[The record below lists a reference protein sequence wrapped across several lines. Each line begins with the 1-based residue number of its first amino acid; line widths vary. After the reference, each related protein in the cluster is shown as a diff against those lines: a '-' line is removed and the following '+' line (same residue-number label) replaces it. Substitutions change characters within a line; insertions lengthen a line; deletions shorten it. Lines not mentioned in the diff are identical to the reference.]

1 MIALLIAA
9 LGSIG
14 LARPLEKRAEEFG
27 IYAFGDKI
35 SGLQIYY
42 SNGAALIGDPTQFKN
57 STDVLPVT
65 FTVSGSDGNTF
76 TAHSESKAKSLTD
89 QALYIS
95 NDGSDKVGFS
105 SSTERSSGKLT
116 DIWWLYGR
124 YVMTNVEG
132 ATFYAEP
139 TSDGWYTLSWS
150 SADQTGTD
158 KVLVTLRTIA
168 PSTNSVLA

>member
-1 MIALLIAA
+1 MQNVC
-9 LGSIG
+9 
-14 LARPLEKRAEEFG
+14 PPV
-27 IYAFGDKI
+27 
-35 SGLQIYY
+35 Y
-42 SNGAALIGDPTQFKN
+42 SFLVNL
-57 STDVLPVT
+57 V
-65 FTVSGSDGNTF
+65 TVSGSDGNTF
-76 TAHSESKAKSLTD
+76 TVHSESKAKSLTD

-150 SADQTGTD
+150 SADQTGTN
-158 KVLVTLRTIA
+158 KVLVTLRTIE
-168 PSTNSVLA
+168 PSTTSVLA